1 VSSLSSELVL
11 QVRER
16 TERETAT
23 LPSCVGEEDVA
34 DAECVLGFSLP
45 PLLSLLYRQVANGGF
60 GPEYTFLPLIGD
72 GRTAVAEYGPLRSSR
87 SEYWPRGVLPI
98 LDWGCGMYAAVD
110 CLDPD
115 APVLLFEPNAGP
127 DDWADAWF
135 LDSPS
140 LSQWLTS
147 WLDGTGWWE
156 EDVMMAEDAQEP
168 KPWPDAARR
177 LAADGR
183 TSRTGR

>member
-1 VSSLSSELVL
+1 MNDLSELL
-11 QVRER
+11 LRVRDR
-16 TERETAT
+16 AEREAGA
-23 LPSCVGEEDVA
+23 LAPSVSEQDIA
-34 DAECVLGFSLP
+34 DAEHALGFSLP
-45 PLLSLLYRQVANGGF
+45 PLLRLLYLQVANGGF
-60 GPEYTFLPLIGD
+60 GPEYTLLPLVGD
-72 GRTAVAEYGPLRSSR
+72 GRTAVSEYGPLQNAR

-110 CLDPD
+110 CLAPD

-140 LSQWLTS
+140 VAQWLTS

-156 EDVMMAEDAQEP
+156 EEVMMAEDGPQP
-168 KPWPDAARR
+168 TPWPDAARR
-177 LAADGR
+177 LAASG
-183 TSRTGR
+183 